1 MQKDYTK
8 EFYIDNTVVDYPVV
22 RWLSNDRVPFKDM
35 LDKFFDAGLID
46 QQIVLNSIQTHNA
59 EQRDSIQEY
68 IKYRQNNGYSDQEKR
83 EMKAAFGG
91 ETIVDVFT
99 GKIVNF

>member
-1 MQKDYTK
+1 MAIDNTK

-22 RWLSNDRVPFKDM
+22 RWISNDRVPFKDM
-35 LDKFFDAGLID
+35 LENFFVAGLID
-46 QQIVLNSIQTHNA
+46 QQIVLNSIETHNA

-68 IKYRQNNGYSDQEKR
+68 INYRQKHGYSNQEKR

-99 GKIVNF
+99 GQVIAL

>member
-1 MQKDYTK
+1 MAIDNTK

-22 RWLSNDRVPFKDM
+22 RWISNDRVPFEDM

-46 QQIVLNSIQTHNA
+46 QQIVLNSIETHNA

-68 IKYRQNNGYSDQEKR
+68 INYRQKHGYSDEER
-83 EMKAAFGG
+83 FEMKAAFGD

-99 GKIVNF
+99 GEVVSL